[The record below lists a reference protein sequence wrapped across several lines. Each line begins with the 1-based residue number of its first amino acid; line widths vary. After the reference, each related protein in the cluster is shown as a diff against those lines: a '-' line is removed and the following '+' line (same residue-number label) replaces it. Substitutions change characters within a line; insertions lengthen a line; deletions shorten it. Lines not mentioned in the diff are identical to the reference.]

1 MRFLRIALLCS
12 LASLAFGDAAEARCP
27 SWRPCGAGNSWGGNQ
42 LVPQGFYGADFRPA
56 CARHD
61 ECLLSCTCRRDCD
74 RQFLCDMNAACEC
87 SSHPHKCRMKA
98 RCYYAMAR
106 LLGGIWH

>member
-1 MRFLRIALLCS
+1 MQILRLAVLFS
-12 LASLAFGDAAEARCP
+12 LVTVASSAVAKADCP
-27 SWRPCGAGNSWGGNQ
+27 PWRPCGAGNTWGGNR

-74 RQFLCDMNAACEC
+74 RQFLCDMNCACEC
-87 SSHPHKCRMKA
+87 SRHPRLCRAKA

-106 LLGGIWH
+106 LLGGLYH